1 VANPA
6 NGEDVDSVISTAI
19 RNNDLSTAFRVFVT
33 HHGPRVYSLCCRM
46 LKDRT
51 RAEDV
56 MQETHMK
63 AFERIAE
70 LRDPERMRAWVM
82 RIATS
87 SCLDTL
93 RQLRRRGTVE
103 DAFADVD
110 TVALTTDLLA
120 DLASSEAKRAL
131 EDCLSRMTPAKRAAV
146 LGRFF
151 ADLPYDQ
158 LSEAI
163 GEAPDTLRIRVM
175 RALPELRAC
184 LESKGVTS

>member
-1 VANPA
+1 MANPA

-19 RNNDLSTAFRVFVT
+19 RNNDLSTAFRLFVT

-56 MQETHMK
+56 MQEAHMK
-63 AFERIAE
+63 AFERIGE
-70 LRDPERMRAWVM
+70 LRDPQRMRAWVL

-87 SCLDTL
+87 TCLDAL
-93 RQLRRRGTVE
+93 RQHRRRGALE

-110 TVALTTDLLA
+110 TVALATDLLA
-120 DLASSEAKRAL
+120 DLASSESKRAL

-146 LGRFF
+146 LGRYF
-151 ADLPYDQ
+151 AEMPYEE
-158 LSEAI
+158 LSQAI
-163 GEAPDTLRIRVM
+163 GEAPDTVRIRVM